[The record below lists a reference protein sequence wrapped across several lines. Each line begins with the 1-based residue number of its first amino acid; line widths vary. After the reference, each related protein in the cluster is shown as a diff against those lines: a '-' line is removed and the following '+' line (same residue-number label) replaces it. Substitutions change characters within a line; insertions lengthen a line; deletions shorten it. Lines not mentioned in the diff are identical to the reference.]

1 MEETYQMEGLNLYQH
16 GQQVWHYYQKI
27 LEHDYEGMKIPKWY
41 STHADFIHQ
50 NLFSRELIETYA
62 IWHDIGK
69 TETLQIGEDGR
80 RRFPGHADASKRIW
94 LSLGGDNEIAELI
107 GLDMIF
113 HTESAEQI
121 LQRNLDKKILCTL
134 MLSALC
140 ELHANAEMFGGIQSE
155 SFCIKYKK
163 LEQRAKKVL
172 TTMSI

>member
-1 MEETYQMEGLNLYQH
+1 MEETFQTEGLNLYQH
-16 GQQVWHYYQKI
+16 GQQVWHYYNKI

-41 STHADFIHQ
+41 LNHSDFIHQ
-50 NLFSRELIETYA
+50 NLYPRDMIETYA

-80 RRFPGHADASKRIW
+80 RRFPGHAEASRRIW
-94 LSLGGDNEIAELI
+94 LSIDGDTEIAELM

-121 LQRNLDKKILCTL
+121 LERGLSNKMLCTL
-134 MLSALC
+134 MLSALS

-163 LEQRAKKVL
+163 LEQRAKKILATL
-172 TTMSI
+172 TL

>member
-1 MEETYQMEGLNLYQH
+1 MEETFQTEGLNLYQH
-16 GQQVWHYYQKI
+16 GQQVWHYFKR
-27 LEHDYEGMKIPKWY
+27 LLDNDCEGMKIPKWY
-41 STHADFIHQ
+41 INHSDFIHQ
-50 NLFSRELIETYA
+50 NLYPRDMIETYA

-80 RRFPGHADASKRIW
+80 RRFPGHAEASKRIW
-94 LSLGGDNEIAELI
+94 LELEGDPEIAELM

-121 LQRNLDKKILCTL
+121 LERGLDNRILCTL
-134 MLSALC
+134 MLSALS

-163 LEQRAKKVL
+163 LEQRAKKILATL
-172 TTMSI
+172 TI